1 MSVQIIYDAPAH
13 LTMPERFLLYSL
25 IYGLRPASV
34 LAIGTAQGGATLESN
49 LTLDGVDNPGV
60 PQKDATR
67 DEECPKRQGCS
78 RRWDRN
84 SLKQKPHESINR
96 RLHALKF

>member
-34 LAIGTAQGGATLESN
+34 LEIGIAQGGAALESN
-49 LTLDGVDNPGV
+49 LTLGDVDNPGV

-67 DEECPKRQGCS
+67 MRNVQS
-78 RRWDRN
+78 DRAAYGAGT
-84 SLKQKPHESINR
+84 ET
-96 RLHALKF
+96 A